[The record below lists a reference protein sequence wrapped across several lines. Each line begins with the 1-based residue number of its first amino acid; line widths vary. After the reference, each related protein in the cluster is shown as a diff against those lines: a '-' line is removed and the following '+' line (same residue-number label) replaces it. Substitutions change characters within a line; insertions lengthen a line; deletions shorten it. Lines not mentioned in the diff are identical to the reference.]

1 MPAGPWRPQDRR
13 TAKRLDA
20 GTEEATMGT
29 ATINGDL
36 WGARAQAWSEVQE
49 GQCRPLFEAALTAI
63 APGPATHLLDAGC
76 GAGMALQLAA
86 ARGATVT
93 GIDASPALLA
103 IAHHR
108 VPDAEL
114 RTGEL
119 EELPYTDGT
128 FDAATAFN
136 SVQYAADPARAL
148 AELGRVV
155 RPGGEIAVATW
166 GQPEDCE
173 ITAVLGEVGPL
184 LPPPPPGAPHEGPF
198 ALSPPGR
205 LEAFVG
211 AAGLTT
217 VRAEEVSCPMVY
229 PDLATAL
236 SGQVSSGV
244 LVMAE
249 RHAGRD
255 AVTDALH
262 KALDPFVGVDGTVRL
277 ENTFRFVI
285 ARVG

>member
-1 MPAGPWRPQDRR
+1 M
-13 TAKRLDA
+13 
-20 GTEEATMGT
+20 MGT
-29 ATINGDL
+29 ATFNGDL
-36 WGARAQAWSEVQE
+36 WGARAEAWSEVQE
-49 GQCRPLFEAALTAI
+49 GQCRPLFEAVFAAI
-63 APGPATHLLDAGC
+63 APGPGMHLLDAGC
-76 GAGMALQLAA
+76 GSGMALQLAA
-86 ARGATVT
+86 ARGATVS
-93 GIDASPALLA
+93 GIDASQALLTV
-103 IAHHR
+103 AHQR
-108 VPDAEL
+108 VPEAEL
-114 RTGEL
+114 LTGDL
-119 EELPYTDGT
+119 EELPYADNT

-136 SVQYAADPARAL
+136 SVQYAADPARAV

-155 RPGGEIAVATW
+155 RPGGEIVVATW

-198 ALSPPGR
+198 ALSAPGR

-211 AAGLTT
+211 AASLTA

-236 SGQVSSGV
+236 YGQASSGV

-249 RHAGRD
+249 RHAGQD
-255 AVTDALH
+255 AVTDALRTSLH
-262 KALDPFVGVDGTVRL
+262 PFVGCDGTVRL

-285 ARVG
+285 ARVGSGRSS

>member
-1 MPAGPWRPQDRR
+1 
-13 TAKRLDA
+13 
-20 GTEEATMGT
+20 MGT

-36 WGARAQAWSEVQE
+36 WGARAEAWSEVQE
-49 GQCRPLFEAALTAI
+49 GQCGPLFETALAALAP
-63 APGPATHLLDAGC
+63 APGARLLDAGC
-76 GAGMALQLAA
+76 GSGLALQLAA
-86 ARGATVT
+86 ARGAVVS
-93 GIDASPALLA
+93 GIDASQALLA

-119 EELPYTDGT
+119 EELPYPDDV

-148 AELGRVV
+148 AELGRVI
-155 RPGGEIAVATW
+155 RPGGQIAVATW
-166 GQPEDCE
+166 GQPENCE

-198 ALSPPGR
+198 ALSAPGR
-205 LEAFVG
+205 LEAFVA

-236 SGQVSSGV
+236 RGQASSGV

-249 RHAGRD
+249 RHAGKD
-255 AVTDALH
+255 AVTDALD
-262 KALDPFVGVDGTVRL
+262 KALAPFVGVDGTVRL
-277 ENTFRFVI
+277 DNTFRFVI

>member
-1 MPAGPWRPQDRR
+1 
-13 TAKRLDA
+13 
-20 GTEEATMGT
+20 MGT

-49 GQCRPLFEAALTAI
+49 GQCRPLFEAVFAAI
-63 APGPATHLLDAGC
+63 APGPGTHLLDAGC
-76 GAGMALQLAA
+76 GSGMALQLAA
-86 ARGATVT
+86 ARGVTVS
-93 GIDASPALLA
+93 GIDASQALLTV
-103 IAHHR
+103 AHQR

-114 RTGEL
+114 HTGDL
-119 EELPYTDGT
+119 EELPYADNS

-136 SVQYAADPARAL
+136 SVQYAADPARAV
-148 AELGRVV
+148 AELSRVV
-155 RPGGEIAVATW
+155 RPGGEIVVATW

-184 LPPPPPGAPHEGPF
+184 LPPPPPGDPHEGPF
-198 ALSPPGR
+198 ALSAPGR

-211 AAGLTT
+211 AASLTA

-236 SGQVSSGV
+236 RGQASSGV

-249 RHAGRD
+249 RHAGKD
-255 AVTDALH
+255 TVNDALR
-262 KALDPFVGVDGTVRL
+262 KALDPFVGVDGTLRL

>member
-1 MPAGPWRPQDRR
+1 
-13 TAKRLDA
+13 
-20 GTEEATMGT
+20 MGT

-36 WGARAQAWSEVQE
+36 WGARAHAWSELQE

-63 APGPATHLLDAGC
+63 APGAGTRLLDAGC
-76 GAGMALQLAA
+76 GAGMAMQLAA

-103 IAHHR
+103 IAQHR
-108 VPDAEL
+108 IPDAEL

-119 EELPYTDGT
+119 EELPYADGA

-136 SVQYAADPARAL
+136 SVQYAGDPGRAL

-155 RPGGEIAVATW
+155 RRGGQIAVATW

-184 LPPPPPGAPHEGPF
+184 LPPPPPGALHEGPF
-198 ALSPPGR
+198 ALSAPGR

-211 AAGLTT
+211 AARLAT
-217 VRAEEVSCPMVY
+217 VRAEEVPCPMIY

-236 SGQVSSGV
+236 RAQASSGV

-249 RHAGRD
+249 RHSGQD
-255 AVTDALH
+255 AVTDALR
-262 KALDPFVGVDGTVRL
+262 KALDPFVGPDGTVRL
-277 ENTFRFVI
+277 DNTFRFVI